1 MDLQKIEQLLKAY
14 FEGKTS
20 VADEKN
26 LQQYFK
32 SDEVAPHLE
41 VYKDMFAFFATAK
54 SEKIQ
59 ITPEFATIKKQSLL
73 MQKNKWYGV
82 AALLVVALG
91 ITFFMQN
98 NSNTLSQAEQFEA
111 EMAFEKTR
119 EALNFFSYYFNES
132 AQKLA
137 FINEFEKST
146 NKIFK

>member
-41 VYKDMFAFFATAK
+41 VYKDMFTFFATAK

-59 ITPEFATIKKQSLL
+59 ITPEIATIKKQSLFIQ
-73 MQKNKWYGV
+73 MRKWYAV
-82 AALLVVALG
+82 AALLVVAL
-91 ITFFMQN
+91 
-98 NSNTLSQAEQFEA
+98 
-111 EMAFEKTR
+111 
-119 EALNFFSYYFNES
+119 
-132 AQKLA
+132 
-137 FINEFEKST
+137 
-146 NKIFK
+146 